1 MARTLRLSLEA
12 EQAVAAIA
20 EAEHI
25 SQNEAV
31 NRALL
36 DYVSKRTSVRDALIT
51 SIVAEDAS
59 ILDRLA

>member
-36 DYVSKRTSVRDALIT
+36 DYVTKRTSVRDALIT